1 MSHEFYQIMVGAP
14 TMSLY
19 SWKQL
24 ARWSIDYSCL
34 SDKEKEDGHMYLD
47 QSWEVFCRLIVD
59 DYGPLVMHTDE
70 EIQRDPALKDRV
82 DPEKAAASYNNGRAR
97 WQSYKEKRPGKKYL
111 EL

>member
-34 SDKEKEDGHMYLD
+34 EEKQKIEGHRILESDWT
-47 QSWEVFCRLIVD
+47 QFCYDV
-59 DYGPLVMHTDE
+59 V
-70 EIQRDPALKDRV
+70 
-82 DPEKAAASYNNGRAR
+82 
-97 WQSYKEKRPGKKYL
+97 KKYSPL
-111 EL
+111 MVDGLDDKVNTDIATGTSGTNDRELQRLAYPPREDTKES

>member
-1 MSHEFYQIMVGAP
+1 MVGAP

-34 SDKEKEDGHMYLD
+34 SEEEKKEGHKYLD
-47 QSWEVFCRLIVD
+47 DSWEKFCKDVVD
-59 DYGPLVMHTDE
+59 KYWPLVMHTDE
-70 EIQRDPALKDRV
+70 EIQQNPVLKDRV
-82 DPEKAAASYNNGRAR
+82 DPEKAAASYDIGQAR

>member
-34 SDKEKEDGHMYLD
+34 SKAQKTRGHEILAQEWRTFCDYVVDTYGDLMVNGEIDEAKFKEKCAKGR
-47 QSWEVFCRLIVD
+47 C
-59 DYGPLVMHTDE
+59 
-70 EIQRDPALKDRV
+70 
-82 DPEKAAASYNNGRAR
+82 EKP
-97 WQSYKEKRPGKKYL
+97 KEL
-111 EL
+111 S